1 MMDSLDDVV
10 ISVLGVEVLSAGVVI
25 IMHERQ
31 AQVELYIVI
40 VWQTLIKCIYLGK
53 NNLTITI

>member
-1 MMDSLDDVV
+1 MVDSLDDVV
-10 ISVLGVEVLSAGVVI
+10 ISVLGVEVLSAVIVI

>member
-10 ISVLGVEVLSAGVVI
+10 ISVLGVEVLGAGVVI

>member
-1 MMDSLDDVV
+1 MIDSLDDVV
-10 ISVLGVEVLSAGVVI
+10 ISVLGVEVLGAGVVI

>member
-10 ISVLGVEVLSAGVVI
+10 ISVLEVKVLGAGVVI

-40 VWQTLIKCIYLGK
+40 VSAACLACD
-53 NNLTITI
+53 NAS

>member
-1 MMDSLDDVV
+1 MVDSLDDVV

>member
-10 ISVLGVEVLSAGVVI
+10 ISVLEVKVLGAGVVI

>member
-10 ISVLGVEVLSAGVVI
+10 ISVLGVEVLGAGVVI
-25 IMHERQ
+25 IMHERH
-31 AQVELYIVI
+31 AEVELYIVI

>member
-1 MMDSLDDVV
+1 MVDSLDDVV
-10 ISVLGVEVLSAGVVI
+10 ISVLGVEVLGAVVVI